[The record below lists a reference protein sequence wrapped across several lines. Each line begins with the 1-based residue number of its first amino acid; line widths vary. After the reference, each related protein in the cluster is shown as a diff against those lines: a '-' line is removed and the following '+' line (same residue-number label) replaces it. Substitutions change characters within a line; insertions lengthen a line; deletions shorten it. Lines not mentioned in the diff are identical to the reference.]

1 MSRIAGVGAAAVLF
15 AAVLLAQP
23 PKPEVVRKPAPSGT
37 TASRPPPKAE
47 SVFGSDRHAVII
59 GVNDYADEGIP
70 DLRMAEADARAVHR
84 VLTDPSVGG
93 VPAKQATLL
102 LGKNA
107 TTREVRRALARLR
120 ALPKRATV
128 FVYFSGHGMT
138 EAGDGYWITQDAEV
152 NDLAATCLSD
162 TELRKFLGDVA
173 AERLLV
179 MIDACYA
186 AATVNGQQNA
196 AKGLDDVLQKFTGK
210 GHAILSASGDG
221 EQALE
226 ANDLK
231 HSVFTYFL
239 LEGLRGKADEDA
251 DGVVVLPELTNYLDA
266 HVADEARKRQ
276 GIQKPVVD
284 LKGVQE
290 PKKFQLVIDAPRLLA
305 LRTAAAESQAARE
318 RRLAKLRDLALD
330 EKLSV
335 EQHREGKRLLEANP
349 TALTKPDQLALVEYE
364 RVLDGK
370 LAPEKL
376 ALALKLISSTPTT
389 PSSPQ
394 VVTGTQG
401 NALRSSAGV
410 ELVLIPAGEFLM
422 GSPDSDSDADG
433 DEKPQRKVKI
443 TRPFYLG
450 KHEVTKGQFAKFVA
464 AKSYKT
470 EPERDGEGGWG
481 YNPATGKFEGRKPQY
496 TWRSTGWTP
505 YEDDHPVVN
514 VTWNDAIAFCNWQS
528 EAEGL
533 TPCYRADGASFV
545 AVAGNG
551 HRLPTEA
558 EWEYACRAGTT
569 TPYSS
574 GNDPEALASVGNVAD
589 GTAKAKFSDWSS
601 TIAAKDGF
609 VFTAPVGNFKANAFG
624 LHDMHGNVWEWC
636 ADWYDDKY
644 YATRPETDPQGPS
657 LGSYRVDRGGGWIGW
672 AAGCRSADRGRDT
685 PGNRSH
691 DLGFRLAR
699 SSVK

>member
-1 MSRIAGVGAAAVLF
+1 MSRMAVVAAVTLFIAAGV
-15 AAVLLAQP
+15 LAQA
-23 PKPEVVRKPAPSGT
+23 PKPGVVRKPAPAVT
-37 TASRPPPKAE
+37 PASKTVPKAE
-47 SVFGSDRHAVII
+47 SVFGRDRHAVVV

-70 DLRMAEADARAVHR
+70 DLRMAEADAKAVHQ
-84 VLTDPSVGG
+84 VLTDPSIGG
-93 VPAKQATLL
+93 VPAEQATLL
-102 LGKNA
+102 LGMHA

-162 TELRKFLGDVA
+162 TELRKFLGDIV

-179 MIDACYA
+179 MIDACFA
-186 AATVNGQQNA
+186 AATINGQQNA
-196 AKGLDDVLQKFTGK
+196 AKGLDDLLLKFTGK
-210 GHAILSASGDG
+210 GHAFLSASGDG

-231 HSVFTYFL
+231 HSVFTHFL
-239 LEGLRGKADEDA
+239 LQGLRGKADEDA

-305 LRTAAAESQAARE
+305 LRTADAESQATRE

-330 EKLSV
+330 EKLTV
-335 EQHREGKRLLEANP
+335 DQHREGKRLLEADR

-376 ALALKLISSTPTT
+376 ALALKLITTTPTP
-389 PSSPQ
+389 PSVLR
-394 VVTGTQG
+394 VVTGSDGGTV
-401 NALRSSAGV
+401 RSSAGV
-410 ELVLIPAGEFLM
+410 ELVPIPAGEFLM
-422 GSPDSDSDADG
+422 GSPESDTDAEDG
-433 DEKPQRKVKI
+433 EKPPRKVKI

-470 EPERDGEGGWG
+470 EPERDGEGGYG
-481 YNPATGKFEGRKPQY
+481 YDPATSEFEGRKPQY
-496 TWRSTGWTP
+496 TWRSTGWT
-505 YEDDHPVVN
+505 YDDDHPVVN
-514 VTWNDAIAFCNWQS
+514 VTWNDAVAFCNWQS

-533 TPCYRADGASFV
+533 TPCYRADGASFI

-551 HRLPTEA
+551 YRLPTEA

-569 TPYSS
+569 TRYSS
-574 GNDPEALASVGNVAD
+574 GNDPETLATVGNVAD
-589 GTAKAKFSDWSS
+589 GTAKLKFSDW
-601 TIAAKDGF
+601 TYAIASQDGY
-609 VFTAPVGNFKANAFG
+609 VFTAPVGKFKANAFG

-636 ADWYDDKY
+636 ADCYDSGY
-644 YATRPETDPQGPS
+644 YATRPESDPQGPS
-657 LGSYRVDRGGGWIGW
+657 QGSSRVYRGGSWDFG
-672 AAGCRSADRGRDT
+672 ASYCRSAFRDGFT
-685 PGNRSH
+685 PDIRSFI
-691 DLGFRLAR
+691 LGFRLAR